1 MERATYKTKLSPSA
15 KWRIGRETKRLAT
28 TEQPDIVGIP
38 LIVGVVI
45 IRVEIQTI
53 IVVFDIEDVK
63 VVVRIGS
70 VQNAAYITTS

>member
-1 MERATYKTKLSPSA
+1 
-15 KWRIGRETKRLAT
+15 LAT

-53 IVVFDIEDVK
+53 IIVFNVEDVEII
-63 VVVRIGS
+63 VRISS
-70 VQNAAYITTS
+70 VQNAACATTP